1 MASEQP
7 SSSKK
12 SFMETDPILNEEKR
26 QEKEFV
32 NHGRERWHRMRAEWT
47 KNSEV
52 DMTTEETQ
60 DFNDMDDAID
70 DLMNDEE
77 LDAEHVIY
85 CLRQYIRFPD
95 PISLKTIVNL
105 LNILWDDEFV

>member
-1 MASEQP
+1 MENAGG
-7 SSSKK
+7 SK
-12 SFMETDPILNEEKR
+12 EEKS
-26 QEKEFV
+26 EKFV
-32 NHGRERWHRMRAEWT
+32 NHGLERWKKVRAEWT
-47 KNSEV
+47 KNSSIDEASMP
-52 DMTTEETQ
+52 DI
-60 DFNDMDDAID
+60 DDLDDDID

-95 PISLKTIVNL
+95 PIALKTIVNL

>member
-1 MASEQP
+1 MNADSTNK
-7 SSSKK
+7 SSLETDSQSQGSKK
-12 SFMETDPILNEEKR
+12 EEKNTGNFISEG
-26 QEKEFV
+26 QK
-32 NHGRERWHRMRAEWT
+32 RWHEIRAEWT
-47 KNSEV
+47 KNSRA
-52 DMTTEETQ
+52 DTSQMQ
-60 DFNDMDDAID
+60 DIDDMDDDID

-95 PISLKTIVNL
+95 PIALKTIVNL